1 MIPLTINGRQ
11 ITYDGDPDR
20 ALMNFLREDMGII
33 SPKDGCAPQA
43 ACGCCVVQVD
53 DKAMLSCVTKM
64 GKLAG
69 KSITTTEGLGEYRQN
84 VFANA
89 FVKEGGVQ
97 CGFCIP
103 GIVMQ
108 ANTLI
113 NRNPE
118 PSRDD
123 IEKCLTPHLCR
134 CTGYKKIVNAIQTAA
149 DAIHSEEEVK
159 MPEVAGGIGTRLPK
173 YQAQDLVLGQH
184 RYVDDI
190 RLEGMKY
197 GALKF
202 SDHPRA
208 RIAAMDFQAA
218 LAHPGVFSV
227 FTAEDVP
234 GDRHIGLIKQD
245 WPLMIAVGETT
256 RYVGDVLAVVVAES
270 DAIAREAVALIDVDY
285 EVLEPVTDMHAAML
299 EDSPSVHA
307 GGNILSQSITSRG
320 DLDKAMAEA
329 AFSAQGV
336 YETQMIEHGF
346 MEPEACIAYP
356 TPPKSPP
363 TSQGG
368 LEVSKQDLP
377 PLHLDGRDR
386 GGVEVLSQ
394 GQGVFEDRVQIAKL
408 LGLPQDQVRVELVAN
423 GGAFGGKEDL
433 SVQGHAALAAYL
445 MQAPVKV
452 RLTRDESIIMH
463 PKRHPIWMEYSIGC
477 DENGM
482 LTYCKGRFV
491 GDTGAYASVGMKVL
505 ERSAGHATGAYN
517 FPVTDIVSTAVYT
530 NNLPCGAMRG
540 FGVNQTAFALE
551 SCIDD
556 LCEQGGFDR
565 WQFRYQNALDDG
577 DMTATGQVI
586 EAGAGAKATL
596 EAVEDEFRAAKFAG
610 IACGIKNTGIG
621 NGMPDSSKVTISVV
635 ATPPKSPPTS
645 QGGLAHSGQDFHP
658 PYLDGGDRGGVG
670 RPEGENLDGIKV
682 IIDHGWTEMGQGV
695 HTMAVQTLV
704 TETGIDPSLIE
715 ARVETSSEMVTGMT
729 TASRATSLIGNA
741 IIDAC
746 KRFKAD
752 LEYHKLGELVGRR
765 YEGEFTV
772 DWTTKPGAMVEKVY
786 THYSYS
792 YATQVVILDEA
803 GQVEKIIAAHD
814 AGKIFNPTLFEGQLE
829 GSIHMGLGYAISEDL
844 PMEGGYPKSTM
855 LRKCGILRAKDMPEM
870 EVIGVE
876 VPDPYGPYGAKGVG
890 EIGLVPTAG
899 AVANALYQFDGQRRH
914 KLPMKLPRKRPPR
927 RARSNGGNGKR

>member
-1 MIPLTINGRQ
+1 MIEFMLNGQVTR
-11 ITYDGDPDR
+11 YDGDPDR
-20 ALMNFLREDMGII
+20 ALMNVLREDLGII

-53 DKAMLSCVTKM
+53 DKALLSCVTKM
-64 GKLAG
+64 EKVAG
-69 KSITTTEGLGEYRQN
+69 KSVTTTEGLGEYRQN

-89 FVKEGGVQ
+89 FVSEGGVQ

-108 ANTLI
+108 ANNLI
-113 NRNPE
+113 NHNPD
-118 PSRDD
+118 PSRAD

-134 CTGYKKIVNAIQTAA
+134 CTGYKKIVDAIETAA
-149 DAIHSEEEVK
+149 DAIRKEEEVP
-159 MPEVAGGIGTRLPK
+159 MPECDGRIGSRLPK
-173 YQAQDLVLGQH
+173 YQADNLVLGQH

-190 RLEGMKY
+190 RMEGLRF

-208 RIAAMDFQAA
+208 LVKSLDLDAAQ
-218 LAHPGVFSV
+218 AHPGVIRV
-227 FTAEDVP
+227 FTADDIP
-234 GDRHIGLIKQD
+234 GDKHIGLIKQD
-245 WPLMIAVGETT
+245 WPLMIGVGETT
-256 RYVGDVLAVVVAES
+256 RYVGDVLALVVAES
-270 DAIAREAVALIDVDY
+270 DAVAREAVELIEIDY
-285 EVLEPVTDMHAAML
+285 DVLEAVTDMHAAL
-299 EDSPSVHA
+299 DADSPSVHE
-307 GGNILSQSITSRG
+307 GGNVLSQSITNRG
-320 DLDKAMAEA
+320 DLEKAMADA
-329 AFSAQGV
+329 AYITSGV

-356 TPPKSPP
+356 HPPAPSR
-363 TSQGG
+363 
-368 LEVSKQDLP
+368 
-377 PLHLDGRDR
+377 HLYGEHPKMREGENGEGR

-408 LGLPQDQVRVELVAN
+408 LGLPQAAVNVVLVSN

-445 MQAPVKV
+445 MGEPVKV

-463 PKRHPIWMEYSIGC
+463 PKRHPIWMEYTIGC
-477 DENGM
+477 DAAGM
-482 LTYCKGRFV
+482 LTFCKGRFV

-517 FPVTDIVSTAVYT
+517 FPVTDIESTAVYS

-556 LCEQGGFDR
+556 LCEKGGFDR

-596 EAVEDEFRAAKFAG
+596 EAVKNEFRNAKFAG

-621 NGMPDSSKVTISVV
+621 NGMPDSSQVTVSVV
-635 ATPPKSPPTS
+635 P
-645 QGGLAHSGQDFHP
+645 HP
-658 PYLDGGDRGGVG
+658 VETGEGV
-670 RPEGENLDGIKV
+670 KV
-682 IIDHGWTEMGQGV
+682 VIDHGWTEMGQGV
-695 HTMAVQTLV
+695 HTMAVQALV
-704 TETGIDPSLIE
+704 TETGLDPALVE
-715 ARVETSSEMVTGMT
+715 VRVETASEMVTGMT

-746 KRFKAD
+746 RAFNAD
-752 LEYHKLGELVGRR
+752 LEKHSLEQLVGKR
-765 YEGEFTV
+765 YVGAFTV

-844 PMEGGYPKSTM
+844 PMADGRPKSTM

-899 AVANALYQFDGQRRH
+899 AVANALYQFDGLRRRQ
-914 KLPMKLPRKRPPR
+914 LPMKLPRKRPAR
-927 RARSNGGNGKR
+927 RTNSNGKNGSNGKRS

>member
-1 MIPLTINGRQ
+1 MIHFTLNGK
-11 ITYDGDPDR
+11 TVAYDGDPER
-20 ALMNFLREDMGII
+20 ALMNVLREDLGVI

-43 ACGCCVVQVD
+43 ACGCCVVGME
-53 DKAMLSCVTKM
+53 DKAVLSCVTKM
-64 GKLAG
+64 SKVEG
-69 KSITTTEGLGEYRQN
+69 KSVTTTEGLGEYRQN
-84 VFANA
+84 VFADS

-108 ANTLI
+108 ANNLI
-113 NRNPE
+113 NHNPE
-118 PSRDD
+118 PSRAD

-134 CTGYKKIVNAIQTAA
+134 CTGYKKIVNAIQNAA
-149 DAIHSEEEVK
+149 EAIRSEEEIE
-159 MPEVAGGIGTRLPK
+159 MPEVGGGIGTRLPK
-173 YQAQDLVLGQH
+173 YEAQDLVLGQH

-190 RLEGMKY
+190 RIEGMKI

-208 RIAAMDFQAA
+208 VIKSMDMSKAE
-218 LAHPGVFSV
+218 AHPGVLRV
-227 FTAEDVP
+227 FTADDVP

-256 RYVGDVLAVVVAES
+256 RYVGDVLAIVVAET
-270 DAIAREAVALIDVDY
+270 DAIAREAVGLIEADY
-285 EVLEPVTDMHAAML
+285 EVLEPITDMHAAML
-299 EDSPSVHA
+299 EDSPSIHE
-307 GGNILSQSITSRG
+307 GGNVLSQSITNRG
-320 DLDKAMAEA
+320 DLERSMAE
-329 AFSAQGV
+329 SAYTTKGV

-346 MEPEACIAYP
+346 MEPEACVAYP
-356 TPPKSPP
+356 RPTLPKSPP
-363 TSQGG
+363 TTQGG
-368 LEVSKQDLP
+368 LESSPQSSLQ
-377 PLHLDGRDR
+377 HGGQR

-408 LGLPQDQVRVELVAN
+408 LGLPQENVHVVLVPN

-445 MQAPVKV
+445 MGMPVKV
-452 RLTRDESIIMH
+452 RLTRDESIVMH
-463 PKRHPIWMEYSIGC
+463 PKRHPIWMEYTIGC
-477 DENGM
+477 DEEGM
-482 LTYCKGRFV
+482 LTFCKGRFV

-596 EAVEDEFRAAKFAG
+596 EAVKDEFNDAKFAG

-621 NGMPDSSKVTISVV
+621 NGMPDSSKVTLSVV
-635 ATPPKSPPTS
+635 RDPHPPTPS
-645 QGGLAHSGQDFHP
+645 RHLYGEHP
-658 PYLDGGDRGGVG
+658 MKR
-670 RPEGENLDGIKV
+670 EGENLDGVKV

-695 HTMAVQTLV
+695 HTMAVQALV
-704 TETGIDPSLIE
+704 TETGIPPSMIE
-715 ARVETSSEMVTGMT
+715 VRVETSSEMVTGMT

-746 KRFKAD
+746 KRFKED
-752 LEYHKLGELVGRR
+752 LEYHKLEELVGRR

-772 DWTTKPGAMVEKVY
+772 DWTTKPGAMVEKIY

-792 YATQVVILDEA
+792 YATQLVVLDED
-803 GQVEKIIAAHD
+803 GQLEKIVAAHD

-844 PMEGGYPKSTM
+844 PMEGGRPKSTM

-899 AVANALYQFDGQRRH
+899 AVANALYQFDGVRRH
-914 KLPMKLPRKRPPR
+914 KLPMRLPRKRPPR
-927 RARSNGGNGKR
+927 RSRANGGN

>member
-1 MIPLTINGRQ
+1 MIEFFLNGQR
-11 ITYDGDPDR
+11 TVYEGDPDR
-20 ALMNFLREDMGII
+20 ALMNVLREDMGII

-43 ACGCCVVQVD
+43 ACGCCVVGVD
-53 DKAMLSCVTKM
+53 DKAALSCVTKM
-64 GKLAG
+64 SKVAG
-69 KSITTTEGLGEYRQN
+69 ASVTTTEGLGDYRQN

-108 ANTLI
+108 ANNLI
-113 NRNPE
+113 NHNPD

-149 DAIHSEEEVK
+149 EAIRNEEEVE
-159 MPEVAGGIGTRLPK
+159 MPEVDGSIGTRLPK

-190 RLEGMKY
+190 RMDGLRY

-208 RIAAMDFQAA
+208 VVKSMDLSAA
-218 LAHPGVFSV
+218 LAHPGVLRI
-227 FTAEDVP
+227 FTADDIP
-234 GDRHIGLIKQD
+234 GDKHIGLIRQD
-245 WPLMIAVGETT
+245 WPLMIGVGETT
-256 RYVGDVLAVVVAES
+256 RYVGDVLACAVAET
-270 DAIAREAVALIDVDY
+270 DACAREAIELIEIDY
-285 EVLEPVTDMHAAML
+285 EVLEPVTDMHAAL
-299 EDSPSVHA
+299 DADSPSIHE
-307 GGNILSQSITSRG
+307 GGNVLSQSITHRG
-320 DLDKAMAEA
+320 DLEAAMAES
-329 AFSAQGV
+329 AFVTQGV

-346 MEPEACIAYP
+346 MEPEASIAYP
-356 TPPKSPP
+356 IPRPHPKSLPQNEGG
-363 TSQGG
+363 TSDYGSSLSLPVGEGAGG
-368 LEVSKQDLP
+368 W
-377 PLHLDGRDR
+377 

-408 LGLPQDQVRVELVAN
+408 LGLPQEAVNVMLVDN

-445 MQAPVKV
+445 MGEPVKV

-463 PKRHPIWMEYSIGC
+463 PKRHPIWMDYTIGC

-482 LTYCKGRFV
+482 LTFCKGRFV

-517 FPVTDIVSTAVYT
+517 FPVTDIESTAVYT

-596 EAVEDEFRAAKFAG
+596 EAVKNEFRDAKFAG

-621 NGMPDSSKVTISVV
+621 NGMPDSSQVTLSVV
-635 ATPPKSPPTS
+635 ATP
-645 QGGLAHSGQDFHP
+645 HP
-658 PYLDGGDRGGVG
+658 PAPSPTGG
-670 RPEGENLDGIKV
+670 EGEELNGVKV

-695 HTMAVQTLV
+695 HTMAVQALV
-704 TETGIDPSLIE
+704 TETGIHPAQVE
-715 ARVETSSEMVTGMT
+715 VRVQTGSEMVTGMT

-746 KRFKAD
+746 RELRAD
-752 LEYHKLGELVGRR
+752 LEGHSLEELVGKT
-765 YEGEFTV
+765 YVGAFTV

-792 YATQVVILDEA
+792 YATQVVILDED

-844 PMEGGYPKSTM
+844 PMEGGHPKSTM
-855 LRKCGILRAKDMPEM
+855 LRKCGILRAKEMPEM

-899 AVANALYQFDGQRRH
+899 AVANALYQFDGVRRQ
-914 KLPMKLPRKRPPR
+914 KLPMKLPRKRPVR
-927 RARSNGGNGKR
+927 RARSNGGNGANGKR

>member
-1 MIPLTINGRQ
+1 MIQLTVNGMPLA
-11 ITYDGDPDR
+11 YEGDPER
-20 ALMNFLREDMGII
+20 ALMNVLREDMGII

-53 DKAMLSCVTKM
+53 DRAMLSCVTKM
-64 GKLAG
+64 SKLAG

-108 ANTLI
+108 ANNLI
-113 NRNPE
+113 NRSPQ
-118 PSRDD
+118 PSRAD

-149 DAIHSEEEVK
+149 EAIHSEEEVD
-159 MPEVAGGIGTRLPK
+159 MPEVEGGIGTRLPK

-208 RIAAMDFQAA
+208 LIKAMDLSAA
-218 LAHPGVFSV
+218 QAHPGVLRI
-227 FTAEDVP
+227 FTADDVP

-256 RYVGDVLAVVVAES
+256 RYVGDVLACVVAES
-270 DAIAREAVALIDVDY
+270 DAIAREAVALIDIDY

-299 EDSPSVHA
+299 AESPSVHE

-320 DLDKAMAEA
+320 DLDQAMAGA
-329 AFSAQGV
+329 AFSAHGV

-356 TPPKSPP
+356 PAQSA
-363 TSQGG
+363 G
-368 LEVSKQDLP
+368 QDP
-377 PLHLDGRDR
+377 GDGEQS
-386 GGVEVLSQ
+386 GVMIEVLSQ

-408 LGLPQDQVRVELVAN
+408 LGLPQDKVRVELVAN

-445 MQAPVKV
+445 MRAPVKI

-482 LTYCKGRFV
+482 LSYCKGRFV

-596 EAVEDEFRAAKFAG
+596 EAVKDEFRDAKFAG

-635 ATPPKSPPTS
+635 ADS
-645 QGGLAHSGQDFHP
+645 QPQQDEGATKRGFAGGIGE
-658 PYLDGGDRGGVG
+658 GV
-670 RPEGENLDGIKV
+670 KV

-704 TETGIDPSLIE
+704 TETGIHPSLIE
-715 ARVETSSEMVTGMT
+715 ARVDTSSEMVTGMT

-746 KRFKAD
+746 QRFKAD
-752 LEYHKLGELVGRR
+752 LEYHKLGELAGRV
-765 YEGEFTV
+765 YEGEFKV

-844 PMEGGYPKSTM
+844 PMEGGHPKSTM

-899 AVANALYQFDGQRRH
+899 AVANALYQFDGVRRH
-914 KLPMKLPRKRPPR
+914 KLPMRLPRKRPAR